1 MLRNDAYLLDILL
14 MAKDAVAFTKDIDLD
29 TFLSDRKSQFAVIRC
44 FEVMGEAAKRISEH
58 FQAQHPGVP
67 WSKMARM
74 RDLLIHAYG
83 RVNPSEVWDTVQ
95 NDLPTLISYLEK
107 LVPPEDDL

>member
-1 MLRNDAYLLDILL
+1 MPRDDAYLLDILL
-14 MAKDAVAFTKDIDLD
+14 MAKDAVSFTKDMDQD
-29 TFLSDRKSQFAVIRC
+29 AFLLDRKSQFAVVRC
-44 FEVMGEAAKRISEH
+44 FEVMGEATKRISEG
-58 FQAQHPGVP
+58 FQTQHPGVP

-95 NDLPTLISYLEK
+95 NDLPALISYLEK
-107 LVPPEDDL
+107 LVPPEDVL